1 MRVVILAGAGLLA
14 LAASG
19 CQPLPSGAL
28 VQPGPAFYPPPPP
41 PPPPAYYP
49 PPRRYYGPP
58 PGAYAPPPPPEDP
71 YY

>member
-19 CQPLPSGAL
+19 CQPLPSGAM
-28 VQPGPAFYPPPPP
+28 VQPGPGFYPPPP
-41 PPPPAYYP
+41 PPPPAYY